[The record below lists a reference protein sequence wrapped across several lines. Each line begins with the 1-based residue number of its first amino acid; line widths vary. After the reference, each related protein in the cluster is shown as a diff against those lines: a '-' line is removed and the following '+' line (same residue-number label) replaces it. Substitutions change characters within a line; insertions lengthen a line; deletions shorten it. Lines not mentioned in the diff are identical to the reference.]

1 MVMNM
6 ISFRHVFKGM
16 VLSAAVLAGGCA
28 TSHDDFADDL
38 RDVPLRI
45 QRSSCPVGYVRA
57 CADRLPEK
65 LSCGCARREA
75 VIPPITQPGRG
86 I

>member
-1 MVMNM
+1 MNM

-16 VLSAAVLAGGCA
+16 VLTAALLAGCA

-38 RDVPLRI
+38 RDVPLRM
-45 QRSSCPVGYVRA
+45 QRSSCPAGYLRV
-57 CADRLPEK
+57 CADRLPQ
-65 LSCGCARREA
+65 SQACGCARQEA
-75 VIPPITQPGRG
+75 VMPPVVLPGRG

>member
-6 ISFRHVFKGM
+6 ISSRHVFRGL
-16 VLSAAVLAGGCA
+16 VLSAAMLAGCA
-28 TSHDDFADDL
+28 TSNDDFADDL
-38 RDVPLRI
+38 RDVPLRM

-57 CADRLPEK
+57 CADRLPPK
-65 LSCGCARREA
+65 LACGCARREA